1 MQELSIHKQIESRIK
16 KGGRGAILFASDFAD
31 LGSKEVVKKVLLRLE
46 KQGMLQRLA
55 FGIYSYPKQ
64 NKLVGLV
71 TPSIEEIAH
80 AIAKRDKARIVPTGS
95 YALNALGLTTQVP
108 LNAVYLTDGASRRV
122 RIGKRTILFKK
133 ASPKNLAAIGA
144 ISGLVIQ
151 ALKAIGEGNVTEPE
165 ERKILELLKKEKQDN
180 LRSDISLAP
189 EWIQKIMRKALK

>member
-71 TPSIEEIAH
+71 TPSIEEIAY

-122 RIGKRTILFKK
+122 RIGRRTILFKK
-133 ASPKNLAAIGA
+133 ASPKNLAAIGG
-144 ISGLVIQ
+144 ISGLIIQ

-165 ERKILELLKKEKQDN
+165 ERKMLELLKKEKQDN